1 MMHAQFHGHASS
13 FFFKKNKKLRKDF
26 RIPVSKRV
34 ENNKKNGW
42 KTLNCNSQKW

>member
-1 MMHAQFHGHASS
+1 MLSSMDMHHH
-13 FFFKKNKKLRKDF
+13 FFYEKLTKLRKDF
-26 RIPVSKRV
+26 RIPVSKKV